1 MSCPYYVRLFD
12 KLYLKA
18 ISGKSHLMFLDIFF
32 YIFQRIHSL
41 GGLVSSI
48 ETTRL
53 AISQGIQNLPTEFV
67 AKFNTADANVIAM

>member
-1 MSCPYYVRLFD
+1 
-12 KLYLKA
+12 
-18 ISGKSHLMFLDIFF
+18 MFLDIFF

-67 AKFNTADANVIAM
+67 AKFNTVDANVIAM